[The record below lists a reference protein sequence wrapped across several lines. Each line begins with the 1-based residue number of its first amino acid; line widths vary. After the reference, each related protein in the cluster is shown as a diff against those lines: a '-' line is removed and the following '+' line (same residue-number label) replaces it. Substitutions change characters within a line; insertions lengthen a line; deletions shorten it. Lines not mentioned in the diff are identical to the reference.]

1 MIVIIDN
8 LVSLVQNIDRRR
20 QKQKYNL
27 YEDDE
32 YMEIESQLDQK
43 ILSKYDEEIEGEKKS
58 SFQLGMSFLSFYAS
72 FFVFIRPFS
81 LFLASLAEKSVKNY
95 FHSGKI
101 DIFPY
106 SFLAELPSSHTRTT
120 YRPYTEL

>member
-1 MIVIIDN
+1 M
-8 LVSLVQNIDRRR
+8 VSLVQNIDRRR

-32 YMEIESQLDQK
+32 FMEIESQLDQK

-81 LFLASLAEKSVKNY
+81 LFPCIHRGKSVKNY
-95 FHSGKI
+95 FNSGKN

-106 SFLAELPSSHTRTT
+106 SFLAELPSSHTHTT
-120 YRPYTEL
+120 YRSYTEL